1 MTDAVHT
8 LRPTTAT
15 VSPNYYDC
23 YSYYWS
29 YYFGYRTDGYYGS
42 ASHDENGWVTLG
54 TGGAWSQRYTLPEAD
69 FPAPRTVTLTTE
81 VTDSRDQTLS
91 DSELNYM
98 HRQLL
103 DLKVYSGYDDF
114 EDGDR
119 LKRRLEGK
127 HHKKHHQLQHQQG
140 ARKHQKSFSNKF
152 GESRARA
159 AAGNGMKYSRVSWFY
174 S

>member
-1 MTDAVHT
+1 MVITIFSCF
-8 LRPTTAT
+8 T
-15 VSPNYYDC
+15 VGKFCACTNSNTNTYWCVRTVNVTHNYLYCEFVSGIITYYD
-23 YSYYWS
+23 
-29 YYFGYRTDGYYGS
+29 
-42 ASHDENGWVTLG
+42 L
-54 TGGAWSQRYTLPEAD
+54 
-69 FPAPRTVTLTTE
+69 TVDPYQL
-81 VTDSRDQTLS
+81 RNIYQTLS
-91 DSELNYM
+91 DAELNYM